1 MNYKINV
8 GDMIPR
14 FSTKDQE
21 GETIDND
28 DLIGGP
34 VVLYFYPKDDTPGC
48 TTEACSFRDN
58 MSRIEDMDVLVLGV
72 SPDTPQ
78 SHQKFIQKHNLNFT
92 LLSDENKE
100 MAKKFDVLRSVI
112 GPNGETTQKIER
124 TTFVM
129 DANGEIRWIERPVK
143 VEGHVDRVIE
153 ALHDR
158 VP

>member
-1 MNYKINV
+1 
-8 GDMIPR
+8 MIPR

-100 MAKKFDVLRSVI
+100 MAKKFDVLRSVT